1 MSQWWVRRS
10 SSAVVI
16 LASPNTVGHSPKAR
30 FVVTMI
36 EVRSYNPD
44 ITAERFPVDG
54 TGKKMFRTKLFHF
67 DRYISSE
74 EVVAAI
80 KDENFTPGNHVHG
93 FAFGAAF
100 PEQQRKHPIACLGS
114 SAQVLGGRVVVY
126 LDRVGDKR
134 GLRLSNW
141 NDGWNDGWRVLG
153 VQDVS
158 AA

>member
-1 MSQWWVRRS
+1 MNTDTLADPVIAVDFGRPLAAMIAAGSYDWV
-10 SSAVVI
+10 
-16 LASPNTVGHSPKAR
+16 
-30 FVVTMI
+30 
-36 EVRSYNPD
+36 NPD